1 MERTRYRSD
10 AEDEDQMPLEKFCRE
25 DWMMDWTV
33 EEGVESMVKRG
44 DSVAG
49 LMT

>member
-1 MERTRYRSD
+1 LERTRYRSD
-10 AEDEDQMPLEKFCRE
+10 AEEEDQMPLEKLERE
-25 DWMMDWTV
+25 DWIMEDTV